1 MEPVPQ
7 RLPFRTRL
15 KIARLKLLISIA
27 TSITESQAFKRALLI
42 VLKPVVYVGL
52 MIFVSRLAFG
62 YTPKWLGEVSPQASQ
77 SLAQL
82 EETRNKPIRSNL
94 TDREHAALQAT
105 TWGMAGAGLVIEVAI
120 ATSSKTLGPAMSV
133 AAGCFATAIPLLIT
147 FGFVQSHQF
156 NPAKDRPTTTQEA
169 IKLAAL
175 IYGTQF
181 LFCVGLTAM
190 LFDFNR
196 IVAVA
201 FLVGSWLALR
211 SFKRFT
217 ISRPTPQVSAPDEPA
232 AVVPTKALPLEPAI
246 PPTTNTEEMQ
256 CLGDDKR

>member
-15 KIARLKLLISIA
+15 KIAGLKLLIRVTA
-27 TSITESQAFKRALLI
+27 SQAFKRALLI
-42 VLKPVVYVGL
+42 VFKPVLYVGL
-52 MIFVSRLAFG
+52 VIYACRLVFG
-62 YTPKWLGEVSPQASQ
+62 HTPKWLAELSPQASQ
-77 SLAQL
+77 AMAQL

-105 TWGMAGAGLVIEVAI
+105 TWGMAGAGVVIEAAI

-133 AAGCFATAIPLLIT
+133 AAGCFGMAIPLLIA

-156 NPAKDRPTTTQEA
+156 DPAKDRPTTTQEA
-169 IKLAAL
+169 INLAAL

-190 LFDFNR
+190 LFEFNR

-201 FLVGSWLALR
+201 FLVGCWLALR
-211 SFKRFT
+211 SFKRFA
-217 ISRPTPQVSAPDEPA
+217 ISRPTPRVSAPD
-232 AVVPTKALPLEPAI
+232 
-246 PPTTNTEEMQ
+246 
-256 CLGDDKR
+256 